1 MKNKILTRITL
12 CFLIINRSIFSQTA
26 YVVVLGNAQDGAYP
40 HLGCKKECCQSAW
53 KNDSLS
59 RYATSLALVDPQ
71 TKQWWLF
78 EATPDIKQQVQHFQ
92 KITNQTFN
100 YWPNGIFISHAHIG
114 HYTGLMQLG
123 REVAN
128 TNAIP
133 VYVPP
138 RLKKYLEENG
148 PWSQLVKLKN
158 ISLIQLDTNK
168 SLVLTK
174 EISIQTFTV
183 PHRDEFSE
191 TAGFVMNT
199 ADKKYLFI
207 PDIDKWQKWNK
218 SIVAEVKKVDVAFLD
233 GTFNDVDELTNRK
246 IEEVPHPFV
255 PETMALFE
263 TEEKTTKNKIHF
275 IHLNHTNKVLWEKAT
290 RQKVIKKGFNVAEQ
304 DRSYQRYK

>member
-1 MKNKILTRITL
+1 MRNKILTRITL
-12 CFLIINRSIFSQTA
+12 CFLIINRSVLSQTA
-26 YVVVLGNAQDGAYP
+26 YVIVLGNAQDGGYP
-40 HLGCKKECCQSAW
+40 HLGCNKECCQGAW

-59 RYATSLALVDPQ
+59 RFATSLALVDPQ

-128 TNAIP
+128 TNVIP
-133 VYVPP
+133 VYVLP

-158 ISLIQLDTNK
+158 ISLIQLDTGK

-174 EISIQTFTV
+174 EISIQTYTV

-191 TAGFVMNT
+191 TAGFIMN
-199 ADKKYLFI
+199 AGDKKYLFI
-207 PDIDKWQKWNK
+207 PEIDKWQKWNK

-233 GTFNDVDELTNRK
+233 GTFNDVDELANRK
-246 IEEVPHPFV
+246 IEEVPHPFI

-263 TEEKTTKNKIHF
+263 THEKNIKNKIHF
-275 IHLNHTNKVLWEKAT
+275 IHMNHSNKVLWDKAT
-290 RQKVIKKGFNVAEQ
+290 REKMIEHGFNVAEQ
-304 DRSYQRYK
+304 DQRY